1 MWNMAAKEHIQTR
14 IVSASAVKRVLD
26 IEDVQAKGNTHK
38 LLRSNHPYYRNVA
51 KHLRRETQIIKFK
64 STFDIWINIGYICEH
79 TFSAMSRIKS
89 HFRARLTG
97 CRKFIVLLLLLS
109 QISQNW
115 SAPDIIRCFINVSRI
130 IYLYISINVII

>member
-38 LLRSNHPYYRNVA
+38 LLHSNHPYYRNVA
-51 KHLRRETQIIKFK
+51 KHLRRELQIIKFK
-64 STFDIWINIGYICEH
+64 STFDVWVNIGYICES

-89 HFRARLTG
+89 HFCAHLTD
-97 CRKFIVLLLLLS
+97 CNNLNFIVLLLLSS
-109 QISQNW
+109 QISQKW
-115 SAPDIIRCFINVSRI
+115 SAPDSIRCFINGD
-130 IYLYISINVII
+130 